1 MIRPN
6 HKLVQALGREN
17 SGRKSDFYTYMTED
31 VGFFG
36 DPFIAFRRN
45 WFNGLFHNDGIL
57 FYLHNYLQRFYD
69 ILKVDNKLIK
79 PVLSD
84 LQMQSYLCVSVEPLV

>member
-1 MIRPN
+1 M
-6 HKLVQALGREN
+6 
-17 SGRKSDFYTYMTED
+17 SS
-31 VGFFG
+31 FFG

-84 LQMQSYLCVSVEPLV
+84 LQMQSFVCVCRALGLINKFLTGSLRRLLESGIHIRDFNKH